1 MVYIAILIHD
11 FCLMRRL
18 FLFFIALCTCVG
30 INAQVSVD
38 DYIGTWRGEKGDTT
52 FTIKLVKW
60 ETLYKGY
67 TVSILG
73 GYSVSVK
80 GQYSDDYL
88 KINNQISNIYISG
101 SYFPTIPRSIGAT
114 FYDQRKKHFDG
125 NGIPACRIEY
135 ISKNEIRW
143 TLNENLGIWLRI
155 EGDENAEE
163 VHPIGFSVPTDIIMI
178 RVE

>member
-1 MVYIAILIHD
+1 MKK
-11 FCLMRRL
+11 L
-18 FLFFIALCTCVG
+18 FLFLAVLCTCIS
-30 INAQVSVD
+30 INAQASVD

-52 FTIKLVKW
+52 FTIKLVKG
-60 ETLYKGY
+60 ETLHKGS
-67 TVSILG
+67 TIKILG

-125 NGIPACRIEY
+125 NGIPGGRIKY
-135 ISKNEIRW
+135 ISKGKIRW
-143 TLNENLGIWLRI
+143 ILNENFGIWINI

-163 VHPIGFSVPTDIIMI
+163 VHPIGFSVPTDIIMT

>member
-1 MVYIAILIHD
+1 MKK
-11 FCLMRRL
+11 L
-18 FLFFIALCTCVG
+18 FLFLVALCACVS
-30 INAQVSVD
+30 INAQISVVD
-38 DYIGTWRGEKGDTT
+38 FMGTWRGEKSDTT
-52 FTIKLVKW
+52 FTIKLVQG
-60 ETLYKGY
+60 ETLDNGY
-67 TVSILG
+67 TVKIFG

-135 ISKNEIRW
+135 ISKNKIRW

-155 EGDENAEE
+155 EGDEDAEE
-163 VHPIGFSVPTDIIMI
+163 VQPIGFSVPTDIIMT